1 MLFSDENADM
11 SPSVACFFTLLLVSS
26 DECFLGGTRGKESTC
41 SVGDTDSSPGSG
53 RRPRKGDGREIPRIE
68 EPSGQ
73 SMGVAKSLSNIV
85 LEVYITAT
93 KFKAWR

>member
-1 MLFSDENADM
+1 MLGLPQWLSII
-11 SPSVACFFTLLLVSS
+11 
-26 DECFLGGTRGKESTC
+26 ESTRNAGD
-41 SVGDTDSSPGSG
+41 VGSFPGSG